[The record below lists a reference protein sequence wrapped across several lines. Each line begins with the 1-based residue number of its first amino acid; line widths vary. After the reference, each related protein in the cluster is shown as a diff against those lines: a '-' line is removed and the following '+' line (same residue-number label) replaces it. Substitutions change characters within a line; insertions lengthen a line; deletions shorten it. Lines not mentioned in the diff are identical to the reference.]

1 MEISGTQTKEDVGTG
16 FDEVSG
22 NKSRGHG
29 YVVGIQANRDEMYV
43 RTQGSATMKS
53 GVIEN
58 DDRFAAGDV
67 GADCDFV
74 ARGKTI
80 EDILRQCTNTR
91 ALPTDRNPGRA
102 LSATKPHN
110 RGTLAHAFSPQTHA
124 ESETHASGRFVDS

>member
-58 DDRFAAGDV
+58 DDRFAAEMLALTV
-67 GADCDFV
+67 
-74 ARGKTI
+74 
-80 EDILRQCTNTR
+80 IL
-91 ALPTDRNPGRA
+91 
-102 LSATKPHN
+102 
-110 RGTLAHAFSPQTHA
+110 
-124 ESETHASGRFVDS
+124 